1 MHYASFFWDFTRFVR
16 VLWRWLRYVN
26 MQPSPVA
33 VSLPTF
39 FLILPS
45 PASTHP
51 LLPSLPPKIA
61 LGLAHG
67 QPNVR
72 ICRYMTWMLLQ
83 QWLKRHVCQQA
94 AHTYG
99 CIVLSRP
106 SLTPFFSYSFVWL
119 GFCLHTIVRPYLF
132 TWLFGHLGSGELC
145 VFLSGEEISL
155 EAACLS
161 PPPPSPPEKK
171 TLSLWLN
178 VFSLKDFDVRAR

>member
-1 MHYASFFWDFTRFVR
+1 MHYAPFFWDFTRFVR

-39 FLILPS
+39 FLIPPS

-51 LLPSLPPKIA
+51 LLPSLAPKIA

-72 ICRYMTWMLLQ
+72 ICRYMTWMLLR

-106 SLTPFFSYSFVWL
+106 SLTPFFLF
-119 GFCLHTIVRPYLF
+119 FCLAWVLSSHDCKALPFHMVIWTSRLRW
-132 TWLFGHLGSGELC
+132 TLC